1 MGLRT
6 DAGLAVVAL
15 LAFAIAFRAA
25 DASLS
30 VPALGLGAAGTIGFE
45 IVAYSHVETVRRV
58 WERPAV
64 QLASLAGAIAIA
76 AGGAV
81 VAPSF
86 VLSAGIGS
94 LVAYFA
100 VLAAVSIRRFRSRT
114 G

>member
-15 LAFAIAFRAA
+15 LAFGIAFRTA

-30 VPALGLGAAGTIGFE
+30 APALALGGAGTIGFE

-64 QLASLAGAIAIA
+64 QLATLAGAIAIA
-76 AGGAV
+76 AAGAV
-81 VAPSF
+81 VAPSV

-100 VLAAVSIRRFRSRT
+100 VLSLVSVRRFRSRT
-114 G
+114 D